1 MSTVETPVL
10 MSQGQSARMKSVIVH
25 LFIKLAV
32 LAPIVLCYWLAR
44 LPGFAAADR
53 DQLASRFRFTHIPL
67 PGLPGDASRTVRAVH
82 PSLERIAAWISSVGA
97 SVALHDLDGDGLPN
111 DVCYVET
118 RTDRVIVAPV
128 PRTSARFDPFA
139 LDPAPLPFDP
149 ATMAPMGCLPG
160 DLNEDGLTDVL
171 VYYWGRPPIAFLR
184 KPRDGSSHSYLSLEI
199 FEPVEV
205 APGAGRWFTNAATLA
220 DVDGDGHAD
229 LIVGNYF
236 PDDAR
241 VLDARAVG
249 SSPMQHSMSRADNGG
264 RKHFLMWSGARA
276 GSNPSVRFV
285 EAEGVIDRSADL
297 GWTLAL
303 AAADL
308 DGDLL
313 PEIYLAN
320 DFGPDRLLHNRS
332 TPGKPRFALLEGRK
346 TATTPSSK
354 VLGRDSFKGMG
365 VDFGDLDGDGRLDIF
380 VSNIAS
386 EFALLESHFAFINTG
401 EDGLMSRGIAPFV
414 DRSEPLGLSRSDW
427 AWEARLA
434 DFDNDGNLEALQ
446 ALGFARGTINRWPE
460 LQELAMGNDEFLSD
474 PNCWPRFGLGDEL
487 SGHPINPFFV
497 RDRSGRFRDV
507 AVELGLGEP
516 GVSRGIATADVDGD
530 GRLDYAVAN
539 QWAPST
545 FHSNQSPSP
554 GSFLGLHLL
563 LPLQAE
569 GSDHSVTRPG
579 HPSGDFW
586 GRPAIGASATVL
598 LPDGRRLLGQVD
610 GGNGHSGKRSPDL
623 HFGLGS
629 LGVDTKVRVVLAWRD
644 PDGQVHREELSLTP
658 GWHTVRLGWPGT
670 HTEAE

>member
-1 MSTVETPVL
+1 MSTIDFPEVRT
-10 MSQGQSARMKSVIVH
+10 QGRPARMRSDRFR
-25 LFIKLAV
+25 LSIKLATLV
-32 LAPIVLCYWLAR
+32 PIVLCYWLAR
-44 LPGFAAADR
+44 PPGFTATDR
-53 DQLASRFRFTHIPL
+53 DQLASRFRFTHASL
-67 PGLPGDASRTVRAVH
+67 PGLPGDTSRSVRAVH
-82 PSLERIAAWISSVGA
+82 PSLRRIAAWISSVGA
-97 SVALHDLDGDGLPN
+97 SVALHDLDSDGLPN
-111 DVCYVET
+111 EVCYVDT

-128 PRTSARFDPFA
+128 PGTSHRFEPFA

-149 ATMAPMGCLPG
+149 TTMAPMGCLPG
-160 DLNEDGLTDVL
+160 DLNEDGLPDIL
-171 VYYWGRPPIAFLR
+171 VYYWGHPPIAFLR
-184 KPRDGSSHSYLSLEI
+184 KAPAGSDNEPPSGDSYERI
-199 FEPVEV
+199 EV
-205 APGAGRWFTNAATLA
+205 APGAGRWFTNAATMA
-220 DVDGDGHAD
+220 DIDGDGHAD

-241 VLDARAVG
+241 VLDAKAVG

-264 RKHFLMWSGARA
+264 RKHFLIWSGASA
-276 GSNPSVRFV
+276 GRDPTVRFR
-285 EAEGVIDRSADL
+285 EAEGMIDGSADL
-297 GWTLAL
+297 GWTLAV

-346 TATTPSSK
+346 TPTTPSSK

-365 VDFGDLDGDGRLDIF
+365 VDFGDLDGDGRIDIF

-401 EDGLMSRGIAPFV
+401 NDSLMTRGIAPFV

-434 DFDNDGNLEALQ
+434 DFDNDGDLEALQ
-446 ALGFARGTINRWPE
+446 ALGFARGVVNRWPE

-474 PNCWPRFGLGDEL
+474 PNCWPRFAPGDDL
-487 SGHPINPFFV
+487 SGHPTNPFYV

-545 FHSNQSPSP
+545 FHSNQSPSA

-563 LPLQAE
+563 LPLQSGGADLPE
-569 GSDHSVTRPG
+569 SRPG
-579 HPSGDFW
+579 HPSREFS

-598 LPDGRRLLGQVD
+598 MPGGRRLLGQVD

-629 LGVDTKVRVVLAWRD
+629 VGADTKVRVELGWRD
-644 PDGQVHREELSLTP
+644 PDGRVHREELSLTP

-670 HTEAE
+670 KTEAE